1 MLPEDPTD
9 EAMEESIIRSLGGYL
24 SHASSWRQQTE
35 TMARE
40 YQALADELALLKEQT
55 TDQARRWFNQEAA
68 IKEALK
74 VAQKAEE
81 AANKRIHA
89 AG

>member
-1 MLPEDPTD
+1 LI
-9 EAMEESIIRSLGGYL
+9 SI
-24 SHASSWRQQTE
+24 TK
-35 TMARE
+35 ARE
-40 YQALADELALLKEQT
+40 YQALAYELTSLKEQT
-55 TDQARRWFNQEAA
+55 NDQAHRWFNQEAA

-81 AANKRIHA
+81 GANKILHA